1 MRRRRKKGA
10 DEKLLSYTKYV
21 LRDDIDKLKGKW
33 NLKFRNDNPIHV
45 EFGTGI
51 DGVKEDSLILDF

>member
-45 EFGTGI
+45 EFGT
-51 DGVKEDSLILDF
+51 